1 MAAGT
6 PPPDDPP
13 LLRCDVSE
21 LTEPDL
27 GTIDMLAA
35 MALVTRR
42 GGQRLALVH
51 ASPALR
57 ALVAFAGLED
67 VLPFADPRS
76 GSG

>member
-1 MAAGT
+1 MAAGS

-21 LTEPDL
+21 LTDPDL
-27 GTIDMLAA
+27 RTIGMLAA

-57 ALVAFAGLED
+57 ALVAFVGLED
-67 VLPFADPRS
+67 VLPFADPPARP
-76 GSG
+76 G